1 MSELSFSPFLYVIG
15 WRRLIDVSEA
25 STISTISLA
34 SCWLGEP
41 VATLLS
47 MVNKRGNKLC
57 LFHVFVAVGIW
68 NKLKSWE
75 ALPWEVEEFHLT
87 KPLSSLS
94 SNALSL
100 PGSKISW
107 LFKSRRRRAA
117 FLVNRPG
124 KKNRASTSASAED
137 RPIRDNPTTKSEK
150 TDYDNIRERNRED
163 LCLSNNEGPTLRPPN
178 DA

>member
-47 MVNKRGNKLC
+47 MVNKRGNKQS

-75 ALPWEVEEFHLT
+75 ALPEEFHLT

-117 FLVNRPG
+117 FLVRG
-124 KKNRASTSASAED
+124 KK
-137 RPIRDNPTTKSEK
+137 
-150 TDYDNIRERNRED
+150 
-163 LCLSNNEGPTLRPPN
+163 
-178 DA
+178 